1 MAEGRRRTALVTG
14 GGMGIG
20 QGIARELGRNGY
32 AVAIHYAGS
41 QLGAEATV
49 EAIQAGG
56 GEAVAIAGD
65 LRDVAVCQQVVDAAR
80 EAFGGLDLL
89 VNNAGVTDA
98 RDFLDTDQTAYDRM
112 FDLNMRAYFFCA
124 QRAVPSM
131 RSRGGGCIIN
141 ISSVH
146 GGAGY
151 PQHAAYAATKGAIV
165 AFTRSLAI
173 ELAPEQIRVNAI
185 GPGLIEVPRYF
196 DMPGYTTEHGNTLVP
211 WGRIGTPADVAAAV
225 AFLASDAAEFITGQL
240 LYVDGGTMARMAL
253 NWDHAAVQ
261 AAPATKDADNLG

>member
-1 MAEGRRRTALVTG
+1 MAEGRRTALVTG

-20 QGIARELGRNGY
+20 EGIARELGRNGY

-131 RSRGGGCIIN
+131 RARGGGCIIN

-165 AFTRSLAI
+165 AFTRSLSAS
-173 ELAPEQIRVNAI
+173 LVEQGIRVNAVAP
-185 GPGLIEVPRYF
+185 GPIWTPLIVSTFPEEKVETFGKDVPMQRAGQPSEVA
-196 DMPGYTTEHGNTLVP
+196 
-211 WGRIGTPADVAAAV
+211 PAFV
-225 AFLASDAAEFITGQL
+225 FLACDDSSYITGQ
-240 LYVDGGTMARMAL
+240 VIHPNGGTVV
-253 NWDHAAVQ
+253 N
-261 AAPATKDADNLG
+261 G